1 MSDEIKFNNLTYYFK
16 IQNLTPINFIAFRGQ
31 LHIYEEIKN
40 VSIKKVEENQKELR
54 PKMNEITARNSTY
67 KDEVQSDT
75 IENIRNLYNSRQKI
89 IDLFNDYTKII
100 SEAKYKAKY
109 GEGLGILTSKQMLQR
124 LPIALGQVK
133 AGNNAITDK
142 LFILCNNQKK
152 LQKIYTIIKF
162 NQYKYKNGYY
172 IDEL

>member
-1 MSDEIKFNNLTYYFK
+1 
-16 IQNLTPINFIAFRGQ
+16 
-31 LHIYEEIKN
+31 
-40 VSIKKVEENQKELR
+40 
-54 PKMNEITARNSTY
+54 MNEITTRNSTY

-75 IENIRNLYNSRQKI
+75 IENIRNLYNSRQTI

-109 GEGLGILTSKQMLQR
+109 GEGLEILTSKEMLQI
-124 LPIALGQVK
+124 LPIALAQVK
-133 AGNNAITDK
+133 AGNNAITDR
-142 LFILCNNQKK
+142 LFILCDNQKK

-162 NQYKYKNGYY
+162 NQYTYKNGYY

>member
-1 MSDEIKFNNLTYYFK
+1 M
-16 IQNLTPINFIAFRGQ
+16 
-31 LHIYEEIKN
+31 HIYEEIKN
-40 VSIKKVEENQKELR
+40 TSIKKVEENQKQPK
-54 PKMNEITARNSTY
+54 PKMNEITTRNSTY

-75 IENIRNLYNSRQKI
+75 IENIRNLYNSRQTI

-109 GEGLGILTSKQMLQR
+109 GEEHETLTSKEMLQR
-124 LPIALGQVK
+124 LPIALAQVK

-152 LQKIYTIIKF
+152 LQKIYTTIKF

>member
-16 IQNLTPINFIAFRGQ
+16 IQNLAPINFIAFRGQ

-109 GEGLGILTSKQMLQR
+109 GERLGILTSKQMLQR